1 VPHLPHRLQHLLV
14 ALVDAERSE
23 GSLGGNERHAAA
35 LLVMPPDGVVA
46 LGAHLFD
53 QFLLEQ
59 ALNLTESE
67 SRGDG
72 L

>member
-46 LGAHLFD
+46 LGAHLFGSS
-53 QFLLEQ
+53 FL
-59 ALNLTESE
+59 
-67 SRGDG
+67 SR
-72 L
+72 LLI